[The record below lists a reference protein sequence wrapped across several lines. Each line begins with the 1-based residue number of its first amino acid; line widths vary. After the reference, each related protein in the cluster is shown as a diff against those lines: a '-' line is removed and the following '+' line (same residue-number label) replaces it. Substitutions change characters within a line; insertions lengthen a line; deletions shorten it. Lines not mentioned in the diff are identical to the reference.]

1 MDDEWRQV
9 EAVGPT
15 TAEVPALYGKDEGTT
30 TSTAA
35 KEKGSGGDSF
45 GDDRYPSRGVRSR

>member
-15 TAEVPALYGKDEGTT
+15 TAEVPALYGKDEGDDDVH
-30 TSTAA
+30 
-35 KEKGSGGDSF
+35 GSKREG
-45 GDDRYPSRGVRSR
+45 